1 MADTVGAPGRLDGKV
16 AIVTGGGGTNSIGRA
31 ISLRYGTRRAPRWP
45 CSTST
50 REGAARVAGEITAA
64 GGTAM
69 PVTCDITDLAQCEAA
84 AKKVADAWGGRID
97 ILVNNAAFFG
107 GMGAWRP
114 FDEWPVEE
122 WDKMQNVNVR
132 GMWFM
137 VRAVFPYMKAQEY
150 GKIINLSS
158 STFFEGVPGFIHY
171 TTSKGGVIGFTR
183 SLGRELGKYG
193 IRVNAIAP
201 GFTVSDAQLELT
213 KDSQEWYERN
223 QQTPGAQP
231 AQRGA
236 RGPGRPRV
244 LPGVAGQRLH
254 DLPGAARR
262 RRRDAPLDTQRPGC
276 GRLQNGA
283 CGGMLKLGW

>member
-1 MADTVGAPGRLDGKV
+1 LECKNLRKADNMADTVGAPGRLDGRV
-16 AIVTGGGGTNSIGRA
+16 AIVTGGGGANSIGRA
-31 ISLRYGTRRAPRWP
+31 ICLRYGTEGAKVAVLDING
-45 CSTST
+45 
-50 REGAARVAGEITAA
+50 EGAARVAAEVSAA

-69 PVTCDITDLAQCEAA
+69 PVTCDITDIAQCEAA
-84 AKKVADAWGGRID
+84 AKKVADAWGGVD

-114 FDEWPVEE
+114 FDEWPVDE

-137 VRAVFPYMKAQEY
+137 VRAVFPYMKARGY
-150 GKIINLSS
+150 GKVINLSS

-183 SLGRELGKYG
+183 SIGRELGQYG

-201 GFTVSDAQLELT
+201 GFTISDAQLELT

-223 QQTPGAQP
+223 KNVQALSERNELPDDLAGPAFFLASPDSDFMTCQTLLVDG
-231 AQRGA
+231 
-236 RGPGRPRV
+236 
-244 LPGVAGQRLH
+244 GVTPH
-254 DLPGAARR
+254 
-262 RRRDAPLDTQRPGC
+262 
-276 GRLQNGA
+276 
-283 CGGMLKLGW
+283 

>member
-1 MADTVGAPGRLDGKV
+1 MADTVTAPDRLEGRV
-16 AIVTGGGGTNSIGRA
+16 AIVTGGGGSNSIGRA
-31 ISLRYGTRRAPRWP
+31 ICRRYG
-45 CSTST
+45 
-50 REGAARVAGEITAA
+50 REGAKVAVLDINAEGAAQVADEVNAA
-64 GGTAM
+64 GGTALA
-69 PVTCDITDLAQCEAA
+69 VTCDITDLGQCEAA
-84 AKKVADAWGGRID
+84 VKQVAEAWNGRID
-97 ILVNNAAFFG
+97 ILVNNAALFG

-114 FDEWPVEE
+114 FDEWPVED

-201 GFTVSDAQLELT
+201 GFTISDAQLELT
-213 KDSQEWYERN
+213 KDYPDWYERN
-223 QQTPGAQP
+223 KNTQALNQRNEVPEDLAGPAFFLASADSDFMTCQALLVDGGVTP
-231 AQRGA
+231 
-236 RGPGRPRV
+236 
-244 LPGVAGQRLH
+244 H
-254 DLPGAARR
+254 
-262 RRRDAPLDTQRPGC
+262 
-276 GRLQNGA
+276 
-283 CGGMLKLGW
+283 